1 LDSARK
7 RFGHVWTLRLMGD
20 TTIVL
25 VSDPALVE
33 QIFTADYAVLYG
45 EARIITPLVGE
56 RSALVVNEDE
66 HRTLR
71 GLLRPPFHADHV
83 RRYREVMV
91 SHAEQEVATWPLN
104 QSMALL
110 PRLDTITLGVIVT
123 VVFGVTDV
131 ARSRELFTRLRKLLA
146 FRDKPFA
153 VIRMQA
159 AYMSGRKPPQA
170 FLDLRNPVDALIFE
184 ELERARQDPRLEG
197 RDDVL
202 ALLVKAHKDD
212 GSPLTDRE
220 LRDQLITLLVQGHA
234 STASGTAWVFERL
247 VRHPDALER
256 LSAEAQTD
264 NEDYLDAV
272 VNETLRVRPPLPNPM
287 RRVNG
292 DRYQLGEW
300 ELDPGI
306 MISANAYILHR
317 RGDIYPDPDRF
328 RPERFLDQEPGT
340 YTWIPFG
347 GGPRHCP
354 GRTFATTEIKA
365 VVRTLLRH
373 ARFAAAEHRDERI
386 RRRGVGFSP
395 ASGARV
401 VVKERV
407 TAAAAPVRG

>member
-1 LDSARK
+1 
-7 RFGHVWTLRLMGD
+7 
-20 TTIVL
+20 
-25 VSDPALVE
+25 
-33 QIFTADYAVLYG
+33 
-45 EARIITPLVGE
+45 
-56 RSALVVNEDE
+56 
-66 HRTLR
+66 
-71 GLLRPPFHADHV
+71 
-83 RRYREVMV
+83 
-91 SHAEQEVATWPLN
+91 
-104 QSMALL
+104 
-110 PRLDTITLGVIVT
+110 
-123 VVFGVTDV
+123 
-131 ARSRELFTRLRKLLA
+131 
-146 FRDKPFA
+146 
-153 VIRMQA
+153 MQA

-184 ELERARQDPRLEG
+184 ELERARQDPRLEE

-234 STASGTAWVFERL
+234 STASGTGWVFERL

-292 DRYQLGEW
+292 DPYQLGEW

-347 GGPRHCP
+347 GG
-354 GRTFATTEIKA
+354 
-365 VVRTLLRH
+365 
-373 ARFAAAEHRDERI
+373 
-386 RRRGVGFSP
+386 RRRCLGASFALQEMRIVLRATLERFGLSP
-395 ASGARV
+395 ASDHPERTARRSITFSPEGGATV
-401 VVKERV
+401 VLRERRRAGGRPPAPQPLV
-407 TAAAAPVRG
+407 AAA